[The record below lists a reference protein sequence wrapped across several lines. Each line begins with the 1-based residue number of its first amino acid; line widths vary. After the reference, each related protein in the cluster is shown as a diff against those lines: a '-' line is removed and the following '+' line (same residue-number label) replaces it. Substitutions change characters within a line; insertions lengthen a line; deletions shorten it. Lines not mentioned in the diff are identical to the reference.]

1 MRFKFVSSAF
11 VLLCLIA
18 SLQSFSQTKTMIDY
32 SGKRG
37 SQKTIDGI
45 TKKFIIDS
53 VTIRHNN
60 TTVKCDSAEIN
71 REENNFKAYGN
82 VYVIT
87 KDSVEIFSDRLF
99 YFGKTQKSYFYEN
112 VKLIDSTSTLTTN
125 YLVYDR
131 KTKSA
136 TFNNWGTIVDDSTTL
151 ISKTGEYFSDS
162 EEFLFIDSV
171 EVTNPEYVINTDTLW
186 YNRKTEF
193 IRFFGPTTFTGKDKY
208 MFALKGWTDT
218 KKDIT
223 SLKTSAY
230 IQDKEKIIQGDSVYY
245 DKQKGYGYAL
255 KNASF
260 EDTKNDMILS
270 GQIFEYIKE
279 DGYAYATDSA
289 LAIMTEK
296 KDSLYLHAD
305 TIKIIL
311 DTADKAEYL
320 HAFDKARFY
329 RKDLQGICDKLIYSL
344 KDSVISMYQQP
355 ILWSDD
361 NQLSSDSTKIFM
373 ANKAADSL
381 ILYNNAFIV
390 SQDSTVFN
398 QIKGRNVIGYFIN
411 NELRK
416 ITVNGNSETIYY
428 IRDDETKDI
437 QGINKA
443 MASNMIISLENKK
456 LKSILYLDNPKATLY
471 PLNQIS
477 ENERKLNGFKWLN
490 DQRPISK
497 EDVFREIKNILPNLE
512 IKPEPD
518 SKMPPVENLK
528 PPIKGRR
535 KRKSKLENR

>member
-1 MRFKFVSSAF
+1 MQFKSVFFVF
-11 VLLCLIA
+11 ILLCLIA
-18 SLQSFSQTKTMIDY
+18 SLQSFSQGKTMIDY

-60 TTVKCDSAEIN
+60 TTIKCDSAEIN
-71 REENNFKAYGN
+71 RKENNFKAYGN

-99 YFGKTQKSYFYEN
+99 YFGETQKSYFYDN
-112 VKLIDSTSTLTTN
+112 VKLIDSISTLITN

-131 KTKSA
+131 KTESA

-151 ISKTGEYFSDS
+151 ISKTGEYFSAS

-193 IRFFGPTTFTGKDKY
+193 IRFFGPTTLTGKDKY
-208 MFALKGWTDT
+208 MFAFKGWTDK

-223 SLKTSAY
+223 SLKTQAY
-230 IQDKEKIIQGDSVYY
+230 IKDKDQIIQGDSVYY
-245 DKQKGYGYAL
+245 DKQRGYGYAL

-260 EDTKNDMILS
+260 EDTKNDIILS

-279 DGYAYATDSA
+279 EGYAYATDSA
-289 LAIMTEK
+289 LAIMLEK
-296 KDSLYLHAD
+296 KDSLYLHSD
-305 TIKIIL
+305 TIKILL
-311 DTADKAEYL
+311 DTANKAEYL

-329 RKDLQGICDKLIYSL
+329 RKDLQGICGKLIYNL
-344 KDSVISMYQQP
+344 KDSIISMYQQP
-355 ILWSDD
+355 ILWSDG
-361 NQLSSDSTKIFM
+361 NQLSSDSIKIFM

-390 SQDSTVFN
+390 SKDSTVFN

-411 NELRK
+411 NELRR

-428 IRDDETKDI
+428 IRDDKTKDL

-443 MASNMIISLENKK
+443 IASNMIISLEDKK

-477 ENERKLNGFKWLN
+477 ENEKKLTGFKWLN
-490 DQRPISK
+490 DQRPLSK
-497 EDVFREIKNILPNLE
+497 EDVFRETKNIIPKSE
-512 IKPEPD
+512 INPEPN
-518 SKMPPVENLK
+518 SKNSPVENV
-528 PPIKGRR
+528 
-535 KRKSKLENR
+535 KSKKPEKKKI